1 MGLKLHQY
9 DTNTTAEI
17 DTFQLVFIRE
27 IRREI
32 TVSREKSRNIQKRLL
47 YFNRSEQ
54 WLVKIFQVGVVS
66 IDDNLW
72 QKKKKVENYKNFFC
86 SRIF

>member
-1 MGLKLHQY
+1 MVSKKIVLLYIYIYRYIDIKEMGLKLHQY

-54 WLVKIFQVGVVS
+54 
-66 IDDNLW
+66 
-72 QKKKKVENYKNFFC
+72 
-86 SRIF
+86 